1 MGASPP
7 PRRATRALL
16 AALGA
21 ALALAPFGAGRSRG
35 EGRERDVDLL
45 VAPSTAVLGAPL
57 KDQLGNDVRLGDVD
71 GDGVPDLLMGAHW
84 GSDGGRN
91 IVGRA
96 YAAMGRQSWPAVLDL
111 TAANPGVWSFMGRG
125 REARLGVAV
134 AAGDVSG
141 DGTADLVIGS
151 LLADP
156 FDQANGGAVYA
167 MLGRSGASGHV
178 DLLEAD
184 PDVLIAGN
192 STPFDSDRLG
202 TDLAIADLNADGTDD
217 LIAAAVLRDGFRG
230 AVLGWWGPL
239 RAGTVINLRDE
250 APDWLLLGPAATAY
264 FGASLATGD
273 LDGDGIDDL
282 AVGAWSAGAGA
293 PTDSGAVFV
302 FRGVAG
308 LGGTLDMA
316 RVAPDTLVLGP
327 PGALISG
334 ALSLGTCSCRG
345 RPLAIA
351 DLDGDGANDLV
362 AGAPLDD
369 GRRGSVYVLPGP
381 LAAPRYALP
390 DAPHLRL
397 GGAAVDDRLGW
408 SVATGHLDGDGRVDL
423 VAAAPWSSALGRAK
437 VGAVYGLRGPLPTD
451 GVLDLVSTAPLRVV
465 GPTLSD
471 GDAGLSLALGDTDGD
486 GADDLHV
493 GFPDADPVGRQAVG
507 AVYRLAGPLLP
518 TLAPPPATPTP
529 TVTPTTVPTEPAT
542 PPEPSATPS
551 APAASAT
558 PDAQRPTATPDAAPP
573 SPTTAPEPS
582 ATPRPTRPPSPAYLP
597 LAFRRRT

>member
-1 MGASPP
+1 M
-7 PRRATRALL
+7 LC
-16 AALGA
+16 A
-21 ALALAPFGAGRSRG
+21 ALAAAPGAARPALGD
-35 EGRERDVDLL
+35 GRERDVDLL
-45 VAPSTAVLGAPL
+45 VAPSTAILGAPL

-71 GDGVPDLLMGAHW
+71 GDGVLDLLMGAHW

-96 YAAMGRQSWPAVLDL
+96 YAAMGRPTWPTVLDL

-125 REARLGVAV
+125 REARMGVAM

-141 DGTADLVIGS
+141 DGTDDLVMGS

-167 MLGRSGASGHV
+167 MLGRPGAAGHV
-178 DLLEAD
+178 DFLQAD

-202 TDLAIADLNADGTDD
+202 TDLAVADLNGDGVAD
-217 LIAAAVLRDGFRG
+217 LVAAAVLRDGFRG

-239 RAGTVINLRDE
+239 RAGTVVNLRDE
-250 APDWLLLGPAATAY
+250 PPDWLLLGPAENAY

-293 PTDSGAVFV
+293 PADSGAVYV
-302 FRGVAG
+302 FHGGSG
-308 LGGTLDMA
+308 LGGTLDTA
-316 RVAPDTLVLGP
+316 ETAPDTLVLGP
-327 PGALISG
+327 PGALLSG

-345 RPLAIA
+345 RPLAIG
-351 DLDGDGANDLV
+351 DVDGDGASDLIV
-362 AGAPLDD
+362 GAPLDE

-408 SVATGHLDGDGRVDL
+408 SVATGDLDGDGRRDV
-423 VAAAPWSSALGRAK
+423 VAAAPWSGALGRAK
-437 VGAVYGLRGPLPTD
+437 VGAVYGLRGPLALEGYVD
-451 GVLDLVSTAPLRVV
+451 VVATAPLRVV

-471 GDAGLSLALGDTDGD
+471 GDAGLSLAMGDTDGD
-486 GADDLHV
+486 GADDLHI

-518 TLAPPPATPTP
+518 TLAPPTASPLPSATPTP
-529 TVTPTTVPTEPAT
+529 EPSATAEPTGTEPAT

-551 APAASAT
+551 AT
-558 PDAQRPTATPDAAPP
+558 PDRDTPTP
-573 SPTTAPEPS
+573 APEPS
-582 ATPRPTRPPSPAYLP
+582 PTSSPTRSPAPAFLP